1 MTEARRPP
9 EPNRDADPLITNAAD
24 LVANLGAVPPG
35 GSVSLRISGVL
46 RFGGMPVMRFGGMP
60 VIAETLLPFIRG
72 LVTLW
77 SDDGAVLDAEGAG
90 RLFFVRRPPARR
102 TALLPLRPATH
113 APLPDLPTRS
123 PSLRPRWRPCLAN
136 APRAG
141 GRSRPAPAPR

>member
-1 MTEARRPP
+1 MQPTPEAHHPP
-9 EPNRDADPLITNAAD
+9 EPDRDADPLITHAAD
-24 LVANLGAVPPG
+24 LVANLRAVPPG
-35 GSVSLRISGVL
+35 GNISLRISGVL
-46 RFGGMPVMRFGGMP
+46 RFGGMPV
-60 VIAETLLPFIRG
+60 IDETLLPLITG

-123 PSLRPRWRPCLAN
+123 PSIRPRWRPCLAN